1 MGDRRL
7 APFRNDRTGS
17 VTPLQKAINA
27 ATGKPKGSEAEDAL
41 AWQIKHCSDL
51 PQPTRHVQLVAGR
64 KFEVDFVW
72 DKQSICVEVD
82 GGVWMQGHYGQGGGA
97 HSRPANIL
105 RDMEKSNL
113 VQRLGYR
120 LFRFT
125 PEQVKNGQALEF
137 IKELF

>member
-1 MGDRRL
+1 MTR
-7 APFRNDRTGS
+7 
-17 VTPLQKAINA
+17 LQKAINA
-27 ATGKPKGSEAEDAL
+27 ATGSPKGSEAEEML
-41 AWQIKHCSDL
+41 AWQIKHCSEL
-51 PQPTRHVQLVAGR
+51 PAPTRHVQLVAGR

-82 GGVWMQGHYGQGGGA
+82 GGVWMQTQRGQGGGA
-97 HSRPANIL
+97 HSRPLNII

-120 LFRFT
+120 YFRFT
-125 PEQVKNGQALEF
+125 PDQVKNGQALEF

>member
-1 MGDRRL
+1 M
-7 APFRNDRTGS
+7 
-17 VTPLQKAINA
+17 TPLQKAIQA

-41 AWQIKHCSDL
+41 AWQIKNCSDL
-51 PQPTRHVQLVAGR
+51 PAPTRHVQLVAGR
-64 KFEVDFVW
+64 KFELDFVW

-82 GGVWMQGHYGQGGGA
+82 GGIWMRGQNGHGVGA
-97 HSRPANIL
+97 HSLPTNIL

-120 LFRFT
+120 YFRFT
-125 PEQVKNGQALEF
+125 PEQVKNGEALEF